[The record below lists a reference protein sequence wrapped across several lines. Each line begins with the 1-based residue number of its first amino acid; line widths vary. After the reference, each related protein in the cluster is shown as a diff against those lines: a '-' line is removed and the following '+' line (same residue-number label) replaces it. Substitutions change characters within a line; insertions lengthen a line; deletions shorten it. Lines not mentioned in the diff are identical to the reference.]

1 MRQKK
6 LNIEKEPILNPGQK
20 SASTGKL
27 MDGLNLKYT
36 IREKLYD
43 VKEMIDNHVE
53 DIHSTVTDNV
63 KQTIKY
69 IQRVQQTNEKL
80 MKSSSG
86 QKVKLDPSLA
96 KVRRLWDQVAAPDQ
110 SESDFDVSLNYQP
123 ETDTPNMKL
132 TDTPNMKLVKMPR
145 LTRGEELEI
154 RTMAPPP
161 PSKKPKIM
169 IVDTKLERFRRGY
182 EEYGRS
188 VNNFL
193 I

>member
-1 MRQKK
+1 MKSQQLRQKK

-80 MKSSSG
+80 MKSGSG

-110 SESDFDVSLNYQP
+110 SDSDFDVSLNYQP
-123 ETDTPNMKL
+123 ETE
-132 TDTPNMKLVKMPR
+132 TPNMKLVKMPR

-154 RTMAPPP
+154 ITMAPPP
-161 PSKKPKIM
+161 PSKKPKVM
-169 IVDTKLERFRRGY
+169 IIDTKLERFRRGY

-188 VNNFL
+188 VNNIL